1 MLVVTKF
8 HDMAKYFKVLESVE
22 TEPLEPVDVYS
33 NEVTFSRKH
42 LSWKKLLCAATFI
55 VLITLTIV
63 FIALYAHEISK
74 KKSTGITKTSKDK
87 MSTTERTKVTTT
99 TTTTATTTAAATAAA
114 CLSHT
119 CVKTAAGQSIKY

>member
-1 MLVVTKF
+1 MFVVTKF

-33 NEVTFSRKH
+33 NEGTFSRKH

-55 VLITLTIV
+55 VLIILTIV

-74 KKSTGITKTSKDK
+74 KKNTGITKTSKDK
-87 MSTTERTKVTTT
+87 MSTTERTKVMTAATTT
-99 TTTTATTTAAATAAA
+99 TPPPTAAAAA
-114 CLSHT
+114 CLSHN
-119 CVKTAAGQSIKY
+119 CVQTAAG

>member
-1 MLVVTKF
+1 MFVVTKF

-55 VLITLTIV
+55 VLIILTIV

-74 KKSTGITKTSKDK
+74 KKNTGITKTSKDK
-87 MSTTERTKVTTT
+87 MSTTERTKVMTAATTT
-99 TTTTATTTAAATAAA
+99 TKTTTPTAAAAA
-114 CLSHT
+114 CLSHN
-119 CVKTAAGQSIKY
+119 CVQTAAG